1 MNNKDESSPYRVL
14 LITICSIVILTLC
27 YFIPEYSLKNGISLK
42 KIDLFQDL
50 RKIKKPVLVKPK
62 KEIKKEFVDSCPP
75 NIICF
80 EDYSEKKDYL
90 NEFYESLS
98 NKDSVTR
105 ICFFGDSFIDAD
117 IVTSEI
123 RNDLQIYFGGSGV
136 GFVPIS
142 SETNFYRRT
151 IKHYF
156 NGFNSHNII
165 HPGNK
170 RSYLAAGGYVFT
182 PLENNYLRYK
192 GIKKSE
198 KLSVFKN
205 IRLFYKANKTFKI
218 NYKIDHRSS
227 SFNTKENS
235 KIETQVINNSITKNI
250 SFTFPPDEQLKL
262 YGVSFEDNAG
272 VVLDNFGMKSNS
284 GSGLL
289 AIPKNNWIEFNK
301 QQDYKLIVLQ
311 YGLNVLNKNT
321 TNLNRYVKRMTSLVK
336 RIQKQCPNAKILLL
350 GMPDRG
356 VKIKGEITT
365 MPNIF
370 LMINAQRTIAKNT
383 GIVFWDVFS
392 AMGGVNSMKEWAER
406 KPPLANK
413 DYTHLKFKGG
423 NKLGSIFSKSLIFQY
438 EKYLKKK
445 DWIKKNNKQ

>member
-1 MNNKDESSPYRVL
+1 MNNKDESSPYRVM
-14 LITICSIVILTLC
+14 LIIITCITILTLC
-27 YFIPEYSLKNGISLK
+27 YFIPEHTLNNGISFK
-42 KIDLFQDL
+42 KIDLFHDI
-50 RKIKKPVLVKPK
+50 REVKTVLVKPK
-62 KEIKKEFVDSCPP
+62 KEIIKEFVDSCPP

-80 EDYSEKKDYL
+80 EDYSKKKDYL

-123 RNDLQIYFGGSGV
+123 RNNLQEYFGGSGV
-136 GFVPIS
+136 GFIPIC

-156 NGFNSHNII
+156 GGFNSHNII
-165 HPGNK
+165 NPGNK
-170 RSYLAAGGYVFT
+170 RSFLAAGGYVFT
-182 PLENNYLRYK
+182 PIENNSLRYK
-192 GIKKSE
+192 GIKQTD

-205 IRLFYKANKTFKI
+205 IRLFYKSNNTFKI
-218 NYKIDHRSS
+218 NYKTDHRST
-227 SFNTKENS
+227 SFSTKENS
-235 KIETQVINNSITKNI
+235 EIETQTINNCNTKNI
-250 SFTFPPDEQLKL
+250 SFTFPPNEQLKL
-262 YGVSFEDNAG
+262 YGVSFEDNNG
-272 VVLDNFGMKSNS
+272 IVLDNFGMKSNS
-284 GSGLL
+284 GSDLFV
-289 AIPKNNWIEFNK
+289 IPKKNWAEFNK
-301 QQDYKLIVLQ
+301 HQDYKLIVLQ

-321 TNLNRYVKRMTSLVK
+321 KNLTRYIKRMTSLVQ

-350 GMPDRG
+350 GMPDRC

-383 GIVFWDVFS
+383 GIAFWDVFS
-392 AMGGVNSMKEWAER
+392 AMGGVNSMKEWAE
-406 KPPLANK
+406 KTPPLANK

-423 NKLGSIFSKSLIFQY
+423 NKLGSIFSKSLIFQH
-438 EKYLKKK
+438 ENHLKKEEWNK
-445 DWIKKNNKQ
+445 TKNKN